1 MKSICRL
8 YLFLSVFIP
17 LTGMRIPHKASHV
30 PARPSQ
36 AMNLA
41 HRIVHKRNKAFRM
54 QHDLVQTL
62 SNISSKKFK
71 PEHINPIITALVH
84 LNGVPLLEE
93 NKVTFE
99 RSIRQFITVPGF
111 FPTLQRLFA
120 HASTDLNNFKG
131 TLYELEHA
139 LKIAQK
145 NKGEKILGLNQ
156 RISCPEKIIKK
167 EFDICTTH
175 GFVECKNINWPS
187 NSTHAHYLRTQ
198 FEQQNKIV
206 KLLNAANEHE
216 FYFRVSSK
224 ERIPNAWCQWF
235 EDQDIA
241 FSW

>member
-1 MKSICRL
+1 MKSIFHL

-17 LTGMRIPHKASHV
+17 LAGMRAPHRVSHAAV
-30 PARPSQ
+30 RPSQ

-41 HRIVHKRNKAFRM
+41 RRIVHQRNKVLRL

-62 SNISSKKFK
+62 SNITPAKFK
-71 PEHINPIITALVH
+71 PEHIDPIVIALVH
-84 LNGVPLLEE
+84 LNGVSLLDD
-93 NKVTFE
+93 NKTTFE
-99 RSIRQFITVPGF
+99 HSIRQFINIPGF

-131 TLYELEHA
+131 TLYELEQA
-139 LKIAQK
+139 LKITQR
-145 NKGEKILGLNQ
+145 NTGEKIIGLNQ
-156 RISCPEKIIKK
+156 RVCCPEQIIKK
-167 EFDICTTH
+167 EFDICTTE

-216 FYFRVSSK
+216 LYFRVSSK

-235 EDQDIA
+235 EDHEINY
-241 FSW
+241 SW